1 MIINAHAH
9 IYPEKIAERA
19 VQGIE
24 QFYNINVE
32 LDGTLSGLLKEGG
45 EAGVSR
51 FIVQSVATVPEQVL
65 SINNFI
71 SASVNAFPDK
81 LIGFGTMHPDFPDIE
96 GEIERIISMG
106 LKGIKLH
113 SDFQQFNLDDERAFP
128 IYEAAEGRLPI
139 LFHMGDTRY
148 DFSAPE
154 RLLRVIKKFPKL
166 TVIGAHFAGWSLWDR
181 AASVLEGTGIYTD
194 CSSSFYALSPE
205 HSAELIKKFGAD
217 RVLWGTD
224 YPMWTSKEEL
234 LRFGK
239 IPLTDEERRLILSEN
254 ALRVIGELS

>member
-9 IYPEKIAERA
+9 IYPDKIADRA
-19 VQGIE
+19 VCGIAD
-24 QFYNINVE
+24 FYNIDVRFN
-32 LDGTLSGLLKEGG
+32 GTLSNLLKDAE

-51 FIVQSVATVPEQVL
+51 IIVQSVATVPEQVQ

-71 SASVNAFPDK
+71 AGSVAAYPDK
-81 LIGFGTMHPDFPDIE
+81 LIGFGAMHPDYPDIA
-96 GEIERIISMG
+96 GEIERMIMLG
-106 LKGIKLH
+106 LKGIKIH
-113 SDFQQFNLDDERAFP
+113 SDFQRFNLDDERAFP

-154 RLLRVIKKFPKL
+154 RLLRVVQKFPKL

-181 AASVLEGTGIYTD
+181 AISVLEGSGVYTD
-194 CSSSFYALSPE
+194 CSSSLYALSPE
-205 HSAELIKKFGAD
+205 HAAELIAKFGAD

-224 YPMWTSKEEL
+224 YPMWSSKEEL
-234 LRFGK
+234 ERFDK
-239 IPLTDEERRLILSEN
+239 IHLSDEEKSLILYKN
-254 ALRVIGELS
+254 ALRLLGENP